1 MLYKIYSAEEKKVLT
16 ITEANMPKF
25 RTEKF
30 SLLFAAAFF
39 S

>member
-1 MLYKIYSAEEKKVLT
+1 MLYKFIQRKKKVFVF
-16 ITEANMPKF
+16 TEANMPKF

-30 SLLFAAAFF
+30 LLLFAAAFF